1 MFELFS
7 DERRQLP
14 HRDIGPMFISSVVH
28 LIALG
33 GIIAVPLL
41 YISTDYPAVPDMV
54 AFVATT
60 PAAPP
65 PPPPPPPPAG
75 GAKSVAV
82 KPVPTSS
89 RDAAPVETPTDI
101 GPEPEVDV
109 GVESG
114 APGGVEGGVLG
125 GIVGGLLADI
135 PPPPPPPP
143 QVERSPVRT
152 GGGGKAPAPVPGG
165 RPAYPA
171 PPQAPAVLGLGV
183 LGA

>member
-1 MFELFS
+1 MAPF
-7 DERRQLP
+7 
-14 HRDIGPMFISSVVH
+14 
-28 LIALG
+28 LIFGVAPLSAPG
-33 GIIAVPLL
+33 EITPARLLKTSPTYRGVRARARLVP
-41 YISTDYPAVPDMV
+41 PP
-54 AFVATT
+54 

-143 QVERSPVRT
+143 QVERSPGRT
-152 GGGGKAPAPVPGG
+152 GGMW
-165 RPAYPA
+165 
-171 PPQAPAVLGLGV
+171 
-183 LGA
+183 